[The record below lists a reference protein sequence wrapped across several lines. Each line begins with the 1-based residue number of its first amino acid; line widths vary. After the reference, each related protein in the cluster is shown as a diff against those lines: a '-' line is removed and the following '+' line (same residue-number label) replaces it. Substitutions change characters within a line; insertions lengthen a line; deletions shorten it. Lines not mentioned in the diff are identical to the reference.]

1 MGPTA
6 SGKTATGI
14 ALAQE
19 QDGVILNADTM
30 QCYADLR
37 IITARPSDEELAQ
50 AEHRMYG
57 IWSAETNGNAALWMD
72 TVVEEIRHV
81 WAQGRLPILL
91 GGTGMYLKTLQ
102 DGISPIPQTPPEVR
116 KATKERWLA
125 DPDAFYAELL
135 ERDPELAKQRQPRD
149 KQRLIRAMEVLDH
162 TGKSLAYWQSQ
173 PTESPLPEAEFK
185 ELVVERDREEL
196 YARIDKRFELMVEQ
210 GAIEE
215 IEALMAKLTK
225 SALPEL
231 TEIKAGK
238 TETGYDKYSAHYPI
252 LRAHG
257 VPELMAYINGEM
269 SLEDAIAKGQQNTR
283 KYAKRQLTWIR
294 NQCAGA
300 EKVQPQS

>member
-6 SGKTATGI
+6 SGKTAFGI
-14 ALAQE
+14 TLAQE
-19 QDGVILNADTM
+19 RGGVILNADTM

-72 TVVEEIRHV
+72 TVVEEIRRA
-81 WAQGRLPILL
+81 WEQGKQPILL

-102 DGISPIPQTPPEVR
+102 DGISPIPQTPLEVR
-116 KATKERWLA
+116 KATKERWA
-125 DPDAFYAELL
+125 EDPDAFYEELL
-135 ERDPELAKQRQPRD
+135 ARDPEVAKARKPRD

-162 TGKSLAYWQSQ
+162 TGKSLAFWQSQ
-173 PTESPLPEAEFK
+173 PTQSPLPEASFK

-210 GAIEE
+210 GAVEE
-215 IEALMAKLTK
+215 VAALMEKLE
-225 SALPEL
+225 AMDLPES
-231 TEIKAGK
+231 TVIHAGN

-257 VPELMAYINGEM
+257 VPELMAYIKGDM

-300 EKVQPQS
+300 EKISS